1 MRMTA
6 PRLMPTEPRDGEA
19 GPADQP
25 TQRSD
30 DLGSVRGMRRVLE
43 RLREWVRGPRAW
55 VHKLWA
61 HLMSQHTSTLR
72 LAAAVGVGLFI
83 GNLPFYGFHF
93 FICVGVAWALRLNQP
108 TTYLAANI
116 SNPLVA
122 PFLIFGAIQIGQRLL
137 VGRWLPLS
145 LAELHARGGAT
156 FFKSWLLGSVVLG
169 GTLGFVGSGITYA
182 AVDFWRV
189 HRSPLEP
196 VFRWVEGR
204 YADAAVRRFVSS
216 KLRRDPVFR
225 NLPEHLPAEGAV
237 VDLGS
242 GRGQLAL
249 MLAKLAP
256 GRAVTSIDWDERKVD
271 AARAAAAGAPD
282 AAGLAFVRGD
292 ARSAEL
298 PRARC
303 VVLLDL
309 LHYFPVAEQDAILA
323 RAAAALEPGG
333 RLLVREADAAGGV
346 RFAITRFFERLA
358 VGSGVT
364 RGEGL
369 VFRPAGEIA
378 AALERLGL
386 AVKVLPMSM
395 GTPLANVLFVADRS

>member
-1 MRMTA
+1 MTA
-6 PRLMPTEPRDGEA
+6 PRLMRTDPRDGEA
-19 GPADQP
+19 GPADEA
-25 TQRSD
+25 TRRSE
-30 DLGSVRGMRRVLE
+30 DLGGARGARGVLE
-43 RLREWVRGPRAW
+43 RVRDWLRGPRAW

-61 HLMSQHTSTLR
+61 HLLSQHTSTLR
-72 LAAAVGVGLFI
+72 LAAAVGVGLFV

-93 FICVGVAWALRLNQP
+93 FICVGVAWLLRLNQP

-145 LAELHARGGAT
+145 LAELHARGAAT
-156 FFKSWLLGSVVLG
+156 FFGAWLLGSVVLG
-169 GTLGFVGSGITYA
+169 AVLGVVGSGLTYA

-196 VFRWVEGR
+196 VFRWVEAR
-204 YADAAVRRFVSS
+204 YADAAVRRFVAS

-225 NLPEHLPAEGAV
+225 NLPAHLPARGTV

-249 MLAKLAP
+249 MLAKQAP
-256 GRAVTSIDWDERKVD
+256 GRTVTSIDWDERKVD
-271 AARAAAAGAPD
+271 AARAAAAGAPETE
-282 AAGLAFVRGD
+282 GLAFVQGD
-292 ARSAEL
+292 ARTVAL
-298 PRARC
+298 PTAGC

-309 LHYFPVAEQDAILA
+309 LHYFPVSEQDAILA

-369 VFRPAGEIA
+369 VFRPAAEIA
-378 AALERLGL
+378 AALGRLGL

-395 GTPLANVLFVADRS
+395 GTPLANVLFVAERS